1 MFKLFFSSIRSRWL
15 PTILIVLCLTSSMV
29 LLLSIERIQNG
40 TKQSFNYSISGVD
53 SIIGPR
59 SSPIALVLYTIFHIG
74 KPTNNITYETFKYL
88 NERKDIDW
96 IIPIALGDSYDEFRV
111 IATTS
116 DYFEKIKFGDNN
128 QITFDKGNNS
138 LELNNTIFGADVAK
152 KLNSNI
158 GDRINIVHGSNADMG
173 IEHDEISFELSGIL
187 VKTGTPIDKLVF
199 INLQGYELV
208 HLGWKSGKKIFSL
221 KNQDLAKIDASQL
234 IPKTIT
240 AAFVGLKSKLTIFNF
255 QKDIREY
262 LEEPIS
268 AIIPSIALS
277 ELWSIVGV
285 VDKGFKLLSWIVI
298 VISLIAM
305 VTLIIN
311 SLENRKREMLIY
323 RANGASP
330 LDLSFMVVIEAIFI
344 GLLSIILALIFVS
357 LISYFASSQLSIHFG
372 VSTNFS
378 FLTVNEAT
386 ILLII
391 LLAGVLSSLVPAF
404 ITYRNNLNQTFS

>member
-1 MFKLFFSSIRSRWL
+1 MFRLFFSSIRSRWL
-15 PTILIVLCLTSSMV
+15 PTILIVSCLVSSMV

-40 TKQSFNYSISGVD
+40 TKRSFNYSISGVD

-59 SSPIALVLYTIFHIG
+59 SSSVALVLYTIFHIG
-74 KPTNNITYETFKYL
+74 KPTNNITYETFEYL
-88 NERKDIDW
+88 KERKEIDW
-96 IIPIALGDSYDEFRV
+96 IVPIALGDSYDEFRV

-116 DYFEKIKFGDNN
+116 DYFENIKFGDNN

-138 LELNNTIFGADVAK
+138 LGLNNTIFGADVAK
-152 KLNSNI
+152 KLNSKI
-158 GDRINIVHGSNADMG
+158 GDKINIVHGSNADMG
-173 IEHDEISFELSGIL
+173 IEHDDISFELSGIL
-187 VKTGTPIDKLVF
+187 KKTGTPIDKLVF

-221 KNQDLAKIDASQL
+221 KNHDLSKIDTDQL

-262 LEEPIS
+262 QEEPIS
-268 AIIPSIALS
+268 AVIPSIALS

-330 LDLSFMVVIEAIFI
+330 LDLSFMVVMEAIFI
-344 GLLSIILALIFVS
+344 GLVSIILALIFVS

-372 VSTNFS
+372 ISTNFS

-386 ILLII
+386 ILSII
-391 LLAGVLSSLVPAF
+391 LLAGILSSMIPAF

>member
-1 MFKLFFSSIRSRWL
+1 MFRLFFSSIRSRWL
-15 PTILIVLCLTSSMV
+15 PTILIVSCLVSSMV

-59 SSPIALVLYTIFHIG
+59 SSSVALVLYTIFHIG
-74 KPTNNITYETFKYL
+74 KPTNNITYETFEYL
-88 NERKDIDW
+88 KERKEIDW
-96 IIPIALGDSYDEFRV
+96 IVPIALGDSYDEFRV

-116 DYFEKIKFGDNN
+116 DYFENIKFGDNN

-138 LELNNTIFGADVAK
+138 LGLNNTIFGADVAK
-152 KLNSNI
+152 KLNSKI
-158 GDRINIVHGSNADMG
+158 GDKINIVHGSNSDMG
-173 IEHDEISFELSGIL
+173 IEHDDISFELSGIL
-187 VKTGTPIDKLVF
+187 GKTGTPIDKLVF

-221 KNQDLAKIDASQL
+221 KNQDLSKIDTDQL

-262 LEEPIS
+262 QEEPIS
-268 AIIPSIALS
+268 AVIPSIALS

-330 LDLSFMVVIEAIFI
+330 LDLSFMVVMEAIFI
-344 GLLSIILALIFVS
+344 GLVSIILALIFVS

-372 VSTNFS
+372 ISTNFS

-386 ILLII
+386 ILSII
-391 LLAGVLSSLVPAF
+391 LLAGILSSMIPAF

>member
-1 MFKLFFSSIRSRWL
+1 
-15 PTILIVLCLTSSMV
+15 
-29 LLLSIERIQNG
+29 
-40 TKQSFNYSISGVD
+40 
-53 SIIGPR
+53 
-59 SSPIALVLYTIFHIG
+59 
-74 KPTNNITYETFKYL
+74 
-88 NERKDIDW
+88 
-96 IIPIALGDSYDEFRV
+96 
-111 IATTS
+111 
-116 DYFEKIKFGDNN
+116 
-128 QITFDKGNNS
+128 
-138 LELNNTIFGADVAK
+138 
-152 KLNSNI
+152 
-158 GDRINIVHGSNADMG
+158 MG

-187 VKTGTPIDKLVF
+187 GKTGTPIDKLVF

-221 KNQDLAKIDASQL
+221 KNQDLSKIDASQL

-268 AIIPSIALS
+268 AVIPSIALS

-386 ILLII
+386 ILSII

>member
-1 MFKLFFSSIRSRWL
+1 
-15 PTILIVLCLTSSMV
+15 MV

-59 SSPIALVLYTIFHIG
+59 SSSVALVLYTIFHIG

-96 IIPIALGDSYDEFRV
+96 IVPIALGDSYDEFRV

-116 DYFEKIKFGDNN
+116 DYFEKIKFGDNK

-158 GDRINIVHGSNADMG
+158 GDKINIVHGSNADMG

-187 VKTGTPIDKLVF
+187 KKTGTPIDKLVF

-221 KNQDLAKIDASQL
+221 KNQDLSKIDTDQL

-268 AIIPSIALS
+268 AVIPSIALS

-386 ILLII
+386 ILSII

>member
-1 MFKLFFSSIRSRWL
+1 MFNLFLSSIRSRWL
-15 PTILIVLCLTSSMV
+15 PTILIVSCLVSSMV

-59 SSPIALVLYTIFHIG
+59 SSSVALVLYTIFHIG
-74 KPTNNITYETFKYL
+74 KPTNNITYETFEYL
-88 NERKDIDW
+88 KKRKDIDW
-96 IIPIALGDSYDEFRV
+96 IVPIALGDSYDEFRV
-111 IATTS
+111 IDTTS
-116 DYFEKIKFGDNN
+116 DYFEKIKFVDNN
-128 QITFDKGNNS
+128 QIKFDKGNNS
-138 LELNNTIFGADVAK
+138 LGLNNTIFGADVAK
-152 KLNSNI
+152 KLNSKI

-173 IEHDEISFELSGIL
+173 IEHDDISFELSGIL
-187 VKTGTPIDKLVF
+187 EKTGTPIDKLVF

-221 KNQDLAKIDASQL
+221 SNQDLSKIDTDQL

-268 AIIPSIALS
+268 AVIPSIALS
-277 ELWSIVGV
+277 ELWSIVSV
-285 VDKGFKLLSWIVI
+285 IDKGFKLLSWIVI

-330 LDLSFMVVIEAIFI
+330 IDLSLMVVMEALFI
-344 GLLSIILALIFVS
+344 GLVSIILALS
-357 LISYFASSQLSIHFG
+357 
-372 VSTNFS
+372 S
-378 FLTVNEAT
+378 FLNDEMISFLETQAFPLTLSN
-386 ILLII
+386 LIK
-391 LLAGVLSSLVPAF
+391 ANF
-404 ITYRNNLNQTFS
+404 

>member
-1 MFKLFFSSIRSRWL
+1 MFRLFFSSIRSRWL
-15 PTILIVLCLTSSMV
+15 PTILIVSCLVSSMV

-59 SSPIALVLYTIFHIG
+59 SSSVALVLYTIFHIG
-74 KPTNNITYETFKYL
+74 KPTNNITYETFEYL
-88 NERKDIDW
+88 KERKEIDW
-96 IIPIALGDSYDEFRV
+96 IVPIALGDSYDEFRV

-138 LELNNTIFGADVAK
+138 LGLNNTIFGADVAK
-152 KLNSNI
+152 KLNSKI
-158 GDRINIVHGSNADMG
+158 GDKINIVHGSNADMG
-173 IEHDEISFELSGIL
+173 IEHDDISFELSGIL
-187 VKTGTPIDKLVF
+187 GKTGTPIDKLVF

-221 KNQDLAKIDASQL
+221 KNQDLSKIDTDQL

-262 LEEPIS
+262 QEEPIS
-268 AIIPSIALS
+268 AVIPSIALS

-305 VTLIIN
+305 ITLIIN

-330 LDLSFMVVIEAIFI
+330 LDLSFMVVIEALFI
-344 GLLSIILALIFVS
+344 GLVSIILALIFVS

-372 VSTNFS
+372 ISTNFS

-386 ILLII
+386 ILSII
-391 LLAGVLSSLVPAF
+391 LLAGVLSSMVPAF

>member
-15 PTILIVLCLTSSMV
+15 PTILIVSCLVSSIV

-59 SSPIALVLYTIFHIG
+59 SSSVALVLYTIFHVG
-74 KPTNNITYETFKYL
+74 KPTNNITYKTLEYL
-88 NERKDIDW
+88 KERDDIDW
-96 IIPIALGDSYDEFRV
+96 IVPIALGDSYDEFRV
-111 IATTS
+111 IATNS
-116 DYFEKIKFGDNN
+116 DYFEKIKFGNN
-128 QITFDKGNNS
+128 KQIEFDKGNDS
-138 LELNNTIFGADVAK
+138 LRLNNTIFGADVAK

-158 GDRINIVHGSNADMG
+158 GDRINIVHGSNAEMG
-173 IEHDEISFELSGIL
+173 IEHDDFSFELSGIL
-187 VKTGTPIDKLVF
+187 KKTGTPIDKLVF

-208 HLGWKSGKKIFSL
+208 HLGWRSGKKIFSL
-221 KNQDLAKIDASQL
+221 KNQDINKIDSNQL

-268 AIIPSIALS
+268 AVIPSLALS

-298 VISLIAM
+298 AISLIAM

-311 SLENRKREMLIY
+311 SLESRKREMLIY

-330 LDLSFMVVIEAIFI
+330 VDLSLMVVIEAIFI
-344 GLLSIILALIFVS
+344 GLVSIILALIFVS
-357 LISYFASSQLSIHFG
+357 LISYFASFQLSIYFG
-372 VSTNFS
+372 ISTNFS
-378 FLTVNEAT
+378 FLTVNEAV
-386 ILLII
+386 ILSII
-391 LLAGVLSSLVPAF
+391 LLAGVLSSLIPAI
-404 ITYRNNLNQTFS
+404 ITYRKNLNQTFN

>member
-15 PTILIVLCLTSSMV
+15 PTILIVLCLASSMV

-116 DYFEKIKFGDNN
+116 DYFEKIKFGDNSK
-128 QITFDKGNNS
+128 ITFDKGNNS

-158 GDRINIVHGSNADMG
+158 GDKINIVHGSNADMG

-187 VKTGTPIDKLVF
+187 GKTGTPIDKLVF
-199 INLQGYELV
+199 INLHGYELV

-221 KNQDLAKIDASQL
+221 KNQALAKIDASQL

-240 AAFVGLKSKLTIFNF
+240 AAYVGLKSKLTIFNF

-262 LEEPIS
+262 QEEPIS
-268 AIIPSIALS
+268 AIIPGIALS

-386 ILLII
+386 ILSII

>member
-1 MFKLFFSSIRSRWL
+1 MFRLFFSSIRSRWL
-15 PTILIVLCLTSSMV
+15 PTTLIVSCLVASMV

-59 SSPIALVLYTIFHIG
+59 SSSVALVLYTIFHIG
-74 KPTNNITYETFKYL
+74 KPTNNITYETFEYL
-88 NERKDIDW
+88 KERKEIDW
-96 IIPIALGDSYDEFRV
+96 IVPIALGDSYDEFRV

-138 LELNNTIFGADVAK
+138 LGLNNTIFGADVAK
-152 KLNSNI
+152 KLNSKI
-158 GDRINIVHGSNADMG
+158 GDKINIVHGSNADMG
-173 IEHDEISFELSGIL
+173 IEHDDISFELSGIL
-187 VKTGTPIDKLVF
+187 KKTGTPIDKLVF
-199 INLQGYELV
+199 ISLQGYELV

-221 KNQDLAKIDASQL
+221 KNQDLSKIDTDQL

-268 AIIPSIALS
+268 AVIPSIALS

-344 GLLSIILALIFVS
+344 GLVSIILALIFVS

-372 VSTNFS
+372 ISTNFS
-378 FLTVNEAT
+378 FLTLNEAT
-386 ILLII
+386 ILSII
-391 LLAGVLSSLVPAF
+391 LLAGVLSSMVPAF

>member
-1 MFKLFFSSIRSRWL
+1 MYF
-15 PTILIVLCLTSSMV
+15 
-29 LLLSIERIQNG
+29 
-40 TKQSFNYSISGVD
+40 
-53 SIIGPR
+53 
-59 SSPIALVLYTIFHIG
+59 TIFHIG
-74 KPTNNITYETFKYL
+74 KPTNNITYETFKFL

-96 IIPIALGDSYDEFRV
+96 IVPIALGDSYDEFRV

-116 DYFEKIKFGDNN
+116 DYFKKIKFGDNK
-128 QITFDKGNNS
+128 QITFDKGDNS

-152 KLNSNI
+152 KLSSNI
-158 GDRINIVHGSNADMG
+158 GDKINIVHGSNADMG

-187 VKTGTPIDKLVF
+187 GKTGTPIDKLVF

-221 KNQDLAKIDASQL
+221 KNQDLSKIDTDQL

-268 AIIPSIALS
+268 AVIPSIALS

-378 FLTVNEAT
+378 FLTLNEAT
-386 ILLII
+386 ILSII

-404 ITYRNNLNQTFS
+404 ITYRKISIKRLVNLC

>member
-1 MFKLFFSSIRSRWL
+1 MFNLFLSSIRSRWL
-15 PTILIVLCLTSSMV
+15 PTILIVSCLVSSMV

-59 SSPIALVLYTIFHIG
+59 SSSVALVLYTIFLIG
-74 KPTNNITYETFKYL
+74 KPTNNITYETFEYL
-88 NERKDIDW
+88 KKRKDIDW
-96 IIPIALGDSYDEFRV
+96 IVPIALGDSYDEFRV

-128 QITFDKGNNS
+128 QIKFDKGNNS
-138 LELNNTIFGADVAK
+138 LELNNTIFGAEVAK

-158 GDRINIVHGSNADMG
+158 GDKINIVHGSNADIG
-173 IEHDEISFELSGIL
+173 VEHDDISFELSGIL
-187 VKTGTPIDKLVF
+187 KKTGTPIDKLVF

-221 KNQDLAKIDASQL
+221 KNQDLSKIDTDQL

-262 LEEPIS
+262 QEEPIL
-268 AIIPSIALS
+268 AVIPSIALS

-344 GLLSIILALIFVS
+344 GLVSIILALIFVS
-357 LISYFASSQLSIHFG
+357 LISYFASSQLSINFG
-372 VSTNFS
+372 ISTNFS
-378 FLTVNEAT
+378 FLTLNEAT
-386 ILLII
+386 ILSII
-391 LLAGVLSSLVPAF
+391 LLAGVLSSMVPAF

>member
-1 MFKLFFSSIRSRWL
+1 
-15 PTILIVLCLTSSMV
+15 MV

-96 IIPIALGDSYDEFRV
+96 IVPIALGDSYDEFRV

-187 VKTGTPIDKLVF
+187 DKTGTPIDKLVF

-221 KNQDLAKIDASQL
+221 KNQDLSKIDASQL

-268 AIIPSIALS
+268 AVIPSIALS

-386 ILLII
+386 ILSII
-391 LLAGVLSSLVPAF
+391 LLAGVLSSLLPAF
-404 ITYRNNLNQTFS
+404 ITYKNNLNQTFS

>member
-1 MFKLFFSSIRSRWL
+1 MFNLFLSSIRSRWL
-15 PTILIVLCLTSSMV
+15 PTILIVSCLVSSMV

-59 SSPIALVLYTIFHIG
+59 SSSVALVLYTIFHIG
-74 KPTNNITYETFKYL
+74 KPTNNITYETFEYL
-88 NERKDIDW
+88 KKRKDIDW
-96 IIPIALGDSYDEFRV
+96 IVPIALGDSYDEFRV

-116 DYFEKIKFGDNN
+116 DYFEKIKFGDDY
-128 QITFDKGNNS
+128 QIKFDKGNNS

-158 GDRINIVHGSNADMG
+158 GDKINIVHGSNADMG
-173 IEHDEISFELSGIL
+173 VEHDDISFELSGIL
-187 VKTGTPIDKLVF
+187 KKTGTPIDKLVF

-221 KNQDLAKIDASQL
+221 KNQDLSKIDTDQL

-268 AIIPSIALS
+268 AVIPSIALS

-344 GLLSIILALIFVS
+344 GLVSIILALIFVS

-372 VSTNFS
+372 ISTNFS
-378 FLTVNEAT
+378 FLTLNEAT
-386 ILLII
+386 ILSII
-391 LLAGVLSSLVPAF
+391 LLAGVLSSMVPAF